1 MSNSWPFQGLPNW
14 LRAMPPAPLKG
25 SCRTHFCSFLCL
37 STAARS
43 SRYKWSHRS
52 DYSSKG
58 LRRDRNVISH
68 PNDINSQIHC
78 SWDSTNTARHRSKDL
93 GMADVHTGPGSSTH
107 TDIPPGRWG
116 EVTWEKA
123 FCLVWDGTAAAAEVP
138 GSLLL
143 LLVWTQNSPLA
154 SYFSAVR
161 LPILLPSSSFP
172 RQHFRLRPKHAVR
185 DTRNQL
191 WPYLP

>member
-1 MSNSWPFQGLPNW
+1 MTTVAKACAETG
-14 LRAMPPAPLKG
+14 
-25 SCRTHFCSFLCL
+25 T
-37 STAARS
+37 S
-43 SRYKWSHRS
+43 S
-52 DYSSKG
+52 
-58 LRRDRNVISH
+58 LVLMTF
-68 PNDINSQIHC
+68 NSQIHC
-78 SWDSTNTARHRSKDL
+78 SWDSTNTTRNRSKDL
-93 GMADVHTGPGSSTH
+93 GMADVHTGPGSSTR

-116 EVTWEKA
+116 KVTWEKA
-123 FCLVWDGTAAAAEVP
+123 FLSVWEGTAAATEVP
-138 GSLLL
+138 GSLL

-172 RQHFRLRPKHAVR
+172 GQRFRLRPKHAVR